1 MPAYVHK
8 DPSKGPV
15 RDAELRCCMALK
27 HLAACALWHSQASK
41 HSPAYKMSPSYQR
54 DVKEGKEQKE

>member
-15 RDAELRCCMALK
+15 RDAELHGIKTSCSMCSLALSGK
-27 HLAACALWHSQASK
+27 QAD
-41 HSPAYKMSPSYQR
+41 SPAYKISPSYQR